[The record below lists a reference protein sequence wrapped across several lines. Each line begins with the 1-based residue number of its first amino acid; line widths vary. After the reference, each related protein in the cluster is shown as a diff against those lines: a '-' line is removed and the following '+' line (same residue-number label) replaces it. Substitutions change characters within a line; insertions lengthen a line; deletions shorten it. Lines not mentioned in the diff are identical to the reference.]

1 MKYLFTY
8 DNRYYDINNEEVV
21 VNNDLPRQ
29 LDLNG
34 FDISSLESLDL
45 KDIVGKRLVTSKVS
59 SSSNLRLNIKNT
71 SARYILLKLDKPFP
85 NLRFPVPRKMI
96 ISTDGV
102 KWKNYYDYD
111 NYDEKEFYISLN
123 TMDIDTMNQFTN
135 SEFLKATEYVRLET
149 KPLDVVNTE
158 NIKYML
164 IEITENINIIC
175 MRNELTDRSYLIL
188 NEDDVT
194 VFGNKDNI
202 SIKNTSKFT
211 IEWLGVNVITPS
223 NIIINT
229 LKEF

>member
-123 TMDIDTMNQFTN
+123 TMDIDTMNQFTK

>member
-123 TMDIDTMNQFTN
+123 TMDIDAMNQFTK

-164 IEITENINIIC
+164 IEITESINIIC

-202 SIKNTSKFT
+202 SIKNTSKFP
-211 IEWLGVNVITPS
+211 ISMLGVKVIKPS
-223 NIIINT
+223 NVIINT